1 MSMQTLVVYCLYC
14 ILEHAT
20 VGCLIAV
27 IVIGPI
33 GPAIVRK
40 VQAIVRRGRG
50 SSSSSGGS
58 YARSSSKAQT
68 LDDSDHEI
76 SLHELEAVGE
86 ADLVTAAPSNA

>member
-1 MSMQTLVVYCLYC
+1 
-14 ILEHAT
+14 

-40 VQAIVRRGRG
+40 VQHLVRRGRG
-50 SSSSSGGS
+50 ISSSSSGGS
-58 YARSSSKAQT
+58 YARSSSKAET

-76 SLHELEAVGE
+76 SLQELEAVGE
-86 ADLVTAAPSNA
+86 ADLVTPAPSNA

>member
-1 MSMQTLVVYCLYC
+1 MCYTCTR
-14 ILEHAT
+14 AT

-40 VQAIVRRGRG
+40 VQHIVRRGRG
-50 SSSSSGGS
+50 NSSSSSGGS
-58 YARSSSKAQT
+58 YARSSSKAET

-76 SLHELEAVGE
+76 SLQELEAVGE
-86 ADLVTAAPSNA
+86 ADLVTPAPSNA

>member
-1 MSMQTLVVYCLYC
+1 MFRFVLRYT
-14 ILEHAT
+14 HTRAT

-40 VQAIVRRGRG
+40 VQHIVRRGRG
-50 SSSSSGGS
+50 ISSSSSSGGS
-58 YARSSSKAQT
+58 YARSNSKAET

-76 SLHELEAVGE
+76 SLQELEAVGE